1 MNKQNRNIFMCP
13 TCGFAVLSNSFSRE
27 CTKCGIQMEFKGKEE
42 DEAENL
48 RNKWKVK

>member
-1 MNKQNRNIFMCP
+1 VGLQFFLI
-13 TCGFAVLSNSFSRE
+13 LFSRE